1 MISGLTRVLIK
12 TGSTLPGIVKKG
24 VKEVAREVITD
35 KVINTGSNII
45 NGTANNIMGK
55 VIKDLDN
62 DIKDIQNAPKDMLNE
77 FIRNSYH
84 EHARQPFNVN
94 TSYNANYDY
103 FDSYYNS
110 NAIRYTPTPEPN
122 LAEQFYNAEKRDRY
136 IREQYL
142 KSTNIY

>member
-12 TGSTLPGIVKKG
+12 TGSTLPSIVKKG

-62 DIKDIQNAPKDMLNE
+62 DIKDIQNAPKEMVNE

-110 NAIRYTPTPEPN
+110 NAIRYTPTPVPN
-122 LAEQFYNAEKRDRY
+122 LAEQFYNGEKRDRY

>member
-1 MISGLTRVLIK
+1 MVSGLTRAFLKV
-12 TGSTLPGIVKKG
+12 GSTLPSMLRKG
-24 VKEVAREVITD
+24 VKEVAKEYIAD
-35 KVINTGSNII
+35 KVVTTGTNII
-45 NGTANNIMGK
+45 HGSANNFMSK
-55 VIKDLDN
+55 VV
-62 DIKDIQNAPKDMLNE
+62 KDIDHSVKDIENAPKEMLNE

-94 TSYNANYDY
+94 TSYNANFDY
-103 FDSYYNS
+103 FNNYYNA
-110 NAIRYTPTPEPN
+110 NNIRYTPTPVPN